1 MRVSRIF
8 TTLLAVVGGA
18 LLDGTSVVAKPIAD
32 SATSAAPVELVV
44 SVPDQSMAVLR
55 DGELLGKFPIST
67 SKFGLGDE
75 FGSYKTPLG
84 EFKVCEKVGAGLPQ
98 GAVLQGRQATGEVL
112 PPNAR
117 GRDPIVT
124 RILWLEGTE
133 PRNAHARQR
142 GIYIHGTAEEKRIG
156 TAASY
161 GCIRMRSRDVVRI
174 FDWSELGCR
183 VRIET
188 GKLNP
193 ILRAERKAREARIAA
208 IRETEKAARLAGND
222 PQKAAPV
229 AAGPSKLPEK
239 KLADKKPATA
249 AGVKIASIKGSAPAS
264 ENALMSKSIL
274 NYASYNSGDTI
285 ALRGSEVDLRPE
297 TAARSGDSAKLTTA
311 QRR

>member
-133 PRNAHARQR
+133 PRNENARQR

-161 GCIRMRSRDVVRI
+161 GCIRMRSRDVVKI

-188 GKLNP
+188 GKLKP
-193 ILRAERKAREARIAA
+193 IVRAERAARAARLAA
-208 IRETEKAARLAGND
+208 IRDAQKAARLAAND
-222 PQKAAPV
+222 EGQPAPV
-229 AAGPSKLPEK
+229 ASGPSKLPAQK
-239 KLADKKPATA
+239 TADKKPASA
-249 AGVKIASIKGSAPAS
+249 ASVKIASIKVSAPDS
-264 ENALMSKSIL
+264 ENALMRKSIL
-274 NYASYNSGDTI
+274 DYASYSSRDTI
-285 ALRGSEVDLRPE
+285 AVRGSEVQLRPE
-297 TAARSGDSAKLTTA
+297 ATNLASTAAHSS
-311 QRR
+311 RRH

>member
-1 MRVSRIF
+1 
-8 TTLLAVVGGA
+8 
-18 LLDGTSVVAKPIAD
+18 
-32 SATSAAPVELVV
+32 
-44 SVPDQSMAVLR
+44 MAVLR
-55 DGELLGKFPIST
+55 DGELLGKFKVST

-84 EFKVCEKVGAGLPQ
+84 EFKVCEKVGAGLPL
-98 GAVLQGRQATGEVL
+98 GAVLHGRQATGEVL

-133 PRNAHARQR
+133 PRNAHARER

-161 GCIRMRSRDVVRI
+161 GCIRMRSSDVVKI

-188 GKLNP
+188 GKLSP
-193 ILRAERKAREARIAA
+193 IVRAERNARESRLAA
-208 IRETEKAARLAGND
+208 LREAEKAGLLATKDAGK
-222 PQKAAPV
+222 PAPV
-229 AAGPSKLPEK
+229 ASGPSKVAGK
-239 KLADKKPATA
+239 KAAEP
-249 AGVKIASIKGSAPAS
+249 AGVKVASVKIGAS

-274 NYASYNSGDTI
+274 DYASYNSRDTI
-285 ALRGSEVDLRPE
+285 ALRGSEVALRPE
-297 TAARSGDSAKLTTA
+297 TTARSGDSAKLTTA